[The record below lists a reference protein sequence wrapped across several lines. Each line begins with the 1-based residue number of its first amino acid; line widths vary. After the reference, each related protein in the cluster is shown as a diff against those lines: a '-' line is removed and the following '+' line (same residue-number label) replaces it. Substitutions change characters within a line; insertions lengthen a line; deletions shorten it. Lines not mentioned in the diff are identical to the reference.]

1 MNLINSVIDHNVEV
15 TMAGISKNKDQIHP
29 KFNFIPIVKDL
40 KVSNYKFLF
49 SLILKVPFL
58 RISQSSIIHTQRPDM
73 MLPFVLFK
81 RENIK
86 VCTLHG
92 LPANGI
98 LLKKGKLIGTVY
110 LLIEKYC
117 LKHTHALIAVSEGTR
132 SEYLKVYP
140 WLKEKICF
148 IPVGFDDNKFRL
160 IDKKK
165 MRKRYKFNNK
175 EKIILYAGR
184 FEKEKGLDFLLESFE
199 LVGREKENLQLL
211 SSKLDID
218 VTFIDPVIQD
228 SLAEIISCSDL
239 FVLSSRYESGP
250 LAVIEALACGVPIVT
265 TDVGRV
271 REFIV
276 TEECGKIVRRDK
288 REFADAIIHFLNCST
303 EESKNLRRESIL
315 NFGFDITAKKTIDL
329 YERLSK
335 CKN

>member
-1 MNLINSVIDHNVEV
+1 
-15 TMAGISKNKDQIHP
+15 
-29 KFNFIPIVKDL
+29 
-40 KVSNYKFLF
+40 
-49 SLILKVPFL
+49 
-58 RISQSSIIHTQRPDM
+58 
-73 MLPFVLFK
+73 
-81 RENIK
+81 
-86 VCTLHG
+86 
-92 LPANGI
+92 
-98 LLKKGKLIGTVY
+98 
-110 LLIEKYC
+110 

-199 LVGREKENLQLL
+199 LVEREISDSKLILVGDGREKENLQLL